1 MSFKFR
7 PAVREQ
13 TSVMIGLAGPSS
25 SGKTYSAL
33 RLATGMA
40 NGGPIFFIDTESRRA
55 LHYADKFKFE
65 HGELVAPFRPSAY
78 LEAMEAAKKAG
89 AKVIIIDSMSHEH
102 EGPGGILE
110 WHEEELTR
118 MAGEDWNKRERM
130 KFTAWIKPKREH
142 NRFVNSVLQLGV
154 HVIFCFRAKEKLKL
168 IKNSNGKLEPT
179 PQGWQPI
186 CAERFEFEMLALLML
201 PPNSQGKI
209 DLEQE
214 ATKLQ
219 GQHAGLFPQG
229 AQISEEMGQRI
240 AAWAAGGKVAA
251 AAAKPTSGATG
262 PTTDATT
269 AGNETTKKS
278 SASLPLVSFDGNS
291 TTEYG
296 SATEWLDALNGQIE
310 KTSSWAGAA
319 ALWER
324 NEAVFHRITKAATS
338 KKNEALIERCK
349 AVGMLA
355 LEKRTPPTEGSDPAG
370 PSTRP
375 TAGINVTKAA
385 TEILGKIVRAASLQ
399 MLSAIE
405 ADYATEMEAIGFHA
419 PMKLAE
425 ILSALDGKREH
436 FKGGR

>member
-1 MSFKFR
+1 MTFKFR

-40 NGGPIFFIDTESRRA
+40 NGAPIFFIDTESRRA

-65 HGELVAPFRPSAY
+65 HGELVAPFRPSTY

-89 AKVIIIDSMSHEH
+89 AKVIVIDSMSHEH

-142 NRFVNSVLQLGV
+142 NKYVNSVLQLGV

-251 AAAKPTSGATG
+251 AATKPTSGATG
-262 PTTDATT
+262 PTAGATETKPETKRGTLILRSDPAVEGRACET
-269 AGNETTKKS
+269 AG
-278 SASLPLVSFDGNS
+278 D
-291 TTEYG
+291 
-296 SATEWLDALNGQIE
+296 WLDGLAALLNGA
-310 KTSSWAGAA
+310 SSPDQAQQA
-319 ALWER
+319 WEL
-324 NEAVFHRITKAATS
+324 NEDTFHRISKAANS

-349 AVGMLA
+349 AVGKLA
-355 LEKRTPPTEGSDPAG
+355 FDKRTPPTEGPDPG
-370 PSTRP
+370 PAARP
-375 TAGINVTKAA
+375 TAGINATKAA
-385 TEILGKIVRAASLQ
+385 AEIMGKIVRAGSLQ
-399 MLSAIE
+399 LLSAIE
-405 ADYATEMEAIGFHA
+405 HDYAAELLTISQANPDKH
-419 PMKLAE
+419 AE
-425 ILSALDGKREH
+425 IMSALDGKRQH
-436 FKGGR
+436 FRGAR